1 MPRITLIG
9 ILILQLSNLF
19 SQSYLFPFQEYG
31 RWGFF
36 DENCV
41 RIIPPKYDEVE
52 NFSEG
57 LAAVRLKNNFGY
69 IDQNGKMVIL
79 AIYDRG
85 YSFSNGY
92 ALVYFRTK
100 PYIINRSGEILFEHH
115 YRQLQPFHKQ
125 IIVTTQSGKRG
136 IINYQ
141 NQLIVD
147 TIFRSIT
154 IYPDAFIL
162 AESSNRGRYILDIN
176 TLKSTPLE
184 QSETILMHNKGLI
197 LTENWNQK
205 KPGYSEFSIHHAQGK
220 SAIKDDFPLD
230 KYSRKPLVFSDSI
243 IIWAYHIN
251 ANQQKNHPKCLVNR
265 FGNGVVFFNYHGEVV
280 FQDSISVEKI
290 VPFYQ
295 NRPLAL
301 FQQRS
306 SEEDGG
312 YELEWVIVDDHGK
325 KVQKQPFSE
334 IYFDEVS
341 GKAFDQ
347 GKALGM
353 NRNGEICWIDT
364 SGLVLSSE
372 KDIINQLEAST
383 KMTKEDIEVDYE
395 SLRRVGDLALF
406 GAQIYKGP
414 SLTLVWNSKNNTLTV
429 WKVPSEGQYKPRGG
443 EAFMGYPSFHGS
455 SHKDMDTNGGAES
468 PNAAKLFEQ
477 GEENLNPNTVNIL
490 IERCDTNHTLQVV
503 KLINLS
509 PDTISIETQDG
520 HFTSMRLQAKSID
533 KNWKDITYMYPSWCG
548 NSYYSVDLYPN
559 HYWSFVIPK
568 YQKGEFKTK
577 LRIALTYSLPN
588 GAIKHWYSELI
599 SAKLNYAQFWRHY
612 SIDEQNKGKLI
623 E

>member
-1 MPRITLIG
+1 MARVTLIG

-19 SQSYLFPFQEYG
+19 SQSHLFPFQENG

-41 RIIPPKYDEVE
+41 RIISPKYDEVE

-69 IDQNGKMVIL
+69 IDQTGKMVIR

-115 YRQLQPFHKQ
+115 YRQLQPYHEQ
-125 IIVTTQSGKRG
+125 IIVTTQSGKKG
-136 IINYQ
+136 ILNYQ

-154 IYPDAFIL
+154 IYPDAYIL
-162 AESSNRGRYILDIN
+162 AESSFNSRYILDIN
-176 TLKSTPLE
+176 TLKGTPLE
-184 QSETILMHNKGLI
+184 PGESILMYNKGLI

-205 KPGYSEFSIHHAQGK
+205 KPGYSQFTIHHAQGK

-230 KYSRKPLVFSDSI
+230 KYARRPFVFSDSI
-243 IIWAYHIN
+243 IIWAYHIK
-251 ANQQKNHPKCLVNR
+251 ADKQKNASKCLINR
-265 FGNGVVFFNYHGEVV
+265 FGNGVVFFNYKAEVV

-295 NRPLAL
+295 NRALAL
-301 FQQRS
+301 FQQRT

-312 YELEWVIVDDHGK
+312 YDLEWVIVDNHGK
-325 KVQKQPFSE
+325 RVQKQTFSA
-334 IYFDEVS
+334 IYFDALS
-341 GKAFDQ
+341 GKAFVQ
-347 GKALGM
+347 GKALCKHQ
-353 NRNGEICWIDT
+353 NGEICWIDT

-372 KDIINQLEAST
+372 KNIINQLEASI
-383 KMTKEDIEVDYE
+383 KIAKENIDINYE
-395 SLRRVGDLALF
+395 SIRRVGDLALF
-406 GAQIYKGP
+406 SARIYKGP
-414 SLTLVWNSKNNTLTV
+414 SLILVWNSKNNTLKI
-429 WKVPSEGQYKPRGG
+429 WEVPGEGHYKPRGG
-443 EAFMGYPSFHGS
+443 EAFMDYPRFHGS
-455 SHKDMDTNGGAES
+455 SYKDMNTNGGAES

-477 GEENLNPNTVNIL
+477 GEENLNANNVNIL
-490 IERCDTNHTLQVV
+490 VETCDTNQALQVV

-520 HFTSMRLQAKSID
+520 YFTAMELQAKTLD
-533 KNWKDITYMYPSWCG
+533 KNWQNITNMPSSWCG

-568 YQKGEFKTK
+568 YRKGEFKTK

-588 GAIKHWYSELI
+588 GTIKHWYSELI
-599 SAKLNYAQFWRHY
+599 NAKLNYAQFWRHY
-612 SIDEQNKGKLI
+612 LIDQQNKGELN